1 MHSIRHGLGSLCRVV
16 AADQVLHGFRGEL
29 GPRCRSRALRGGLG
43 GGGASSTTIGIK
55 GHPNVLATGTYHLA
69 GHGACLLGSRTDATG
84 IPLELV
90 HPLHHVLV
98 MLLVLLKLGWRLRLV
113 VRQLIEMLLVLL
125 VDELLVL
132 LLLLLELVL
141 EVNLVLMLDGL
152 HTLLLLQLRGM
163 QRGVQDARPQGGGST
178 RSGWVLRR
186 DLSHR
191 MVSHIGWP
199 VVGGRRVVTSI
210 PGRRALCSSW
220 GGLGRCRRDMIG
232 CVP

>member
-1 MHSIRHGLGSLCRVV
+1 MHSIRHGLGCLRRVV
-16 AADQVLHGFRGEL
+16 AADQVLHDFRGEL
-29 GPRCRSRALRGGLG
+29 GPRCRSRAIRGGLG
-43 GGGASSTTIGIK
+43 GGGASSAAIGIE
-55 GHPNVLATGTYHLA
+55 GHPNVLPTGTYHLA
-69 GHGACLLGSRTDATG
+69 GHGARLLGSRTDATG

-113 VRQLIEMLLVLL
+113 VRQLVEVLLILL

-141 EVNLVLMLDGL
+141 EVDLMLVLDGL

-163 QRGVQDARPQGGGST
+163 QRGIKDARPKGRGST
-178 RSGWVLRR
+178 RNGWELRR

-191 MVSHIGWP
+191 MVSHLGWP
-199 VVGGRRVVTSI
+199 VVRRRRVVTSS